1 MRSQR
6 STNFTGRDH
15 PAPWRTL
22 SVRKLIAESI
32 DQLEVR
38 VL

>member
-6 STNFTGRDH
+6 STNFTEHDH
-15 PAPWRTL
+15 PARWRTL

>member
-6 STNFTGRDH
+6 STSFTGRDY